1 MNGRSTVPGLLR
13 QRAADTPD
21 AVALC
26 HPDGSTLTFGQWDR
40 STDALAAALAADGLR
55 VGQRVALLFDEREW
69 FGFATA
75 FCGVLRAG
83 GVAVPLSARLPPGQ
97 LVDRVTV
104 AGAVGTI
111 REGCA
116 VPPELGGWQRGPADA
131 DANADA
137 VPDRATPAGPAQ
149 IIFTSGTEGSARP
162 VVATHGNLTH
172 GHDATPG
179 RRQLAHSRHFL
190 HAFPLGTNAAQT
202 MLLTGLTAEPA
213 ALVMPRFDAAEV
225 CAAVEEFQVGTLF
238 LVPAMARE
246 LLDSGE
252 LHSRDLSSV
261 VLVGTT
267 GDVLPGSVAR
277 ALAEALPYATIVNTY
292 SSTEAAPARTTMVFD
307 SRRPEA
313 VGRGPV
319 RITDDA
325 GREVP
330 TGEVGHVWIGSAAP
344 PRRYLDGGDTGTFR
358 DGWTR
363 TGDRGRL
370 DDEGYLHLAGRDSST
385 IHTGGTTVSPFTVE
399 QALREHPDVRDCAVT
414 ALADPVL
421 GERPAAVLVTRTGA
435 VPADLRTFLAG
446 RLSGAEIPQRVVCVA
461 ALPRNDG
468 GKVVVRALR
477 DLFPPVGSTATA
489 APVTVVERHLADIWA
504 TVLGVAAVGRDDDF
518 LALGGNSMSALRL
531 ARLVA
536 DQFAVPTPVSA
547 LYARPGLAEQA
558 AWIADRIAD
567 SP

>member
-1 MNGRSTVPGLLR
+1 MSGGPTVPGLLR

-26 HPDGSTLTFGQWDR
+26 HPDGSALTFGRWDR
-40 STDALAAALAADGLR
+40 SADALAAALVTDGLR

-83 GVAVPLSARLPPGQ
+83 GVAVPLSVRLPPGQ
-97 LVDRVTV
+97 LADRFTA

-111 REGCA
+111 REGCV
-116 VPPELGGWQRGPADA
+116 VPPELGGWQRGLAGADA
-131 DANADA
+131 AAGT
-137 VPDRATPAGPAQ
+137 DRATPDGPAQ

-172 GHDATPG
+172 GHDAAPG

-190 HAFPLGTNAAQT
+190 HAFPLGTNAAQA
-202 MLLTGLTAEPA
+202 MLLTGLAAEPA
-213 ALVMPRFDAAEV
+213 ALVVPRFDAAEV
-225 CAAVEEFQVGTLF
+225 CAAVEEFRVGTLF

-252 LHSRDLSSV
+252 LHRRDLSSV

-277 ALAEALPYATIVNTY
+277 ALADALPYATIVNTY

-307 SRRPEA
+307 SRRPDA
-313 VGRGPV
+313 VGRGAV

-330 TGEVGHVWIGSAAP
+330 AGETGQVWIGSDAP

-385 IHTGGTTVSPFTVE
+385 IHCGGTKVSPFTVE
-399 QALREHPDVRDCAVT
+399 QALRGHPDVRDCAVT

-446 RLSGAEIPQRVVCVA
+446 RLSGAEIPQRVVCVT

-477 DLFPPVGSTATA
+477 DLFPPAGSTPA
-489 APVTVVERHLADIWA
+489 ADPVTVVERRLADIWA
-504 TVLGVAAVGRDDDF
+504 SVLGVAAVGRDDDF

-558 AWIADRIAD
+558 AWIADRIAG

>member
-1 MNGRSTVPGLLR
+1 MTGGPTVPGLLR

-21 AVALC
+21 AAALC
-26 HPDGSTLTFGQWDR
+26 HPDGATLTFAQWDR
-40 STDALAAALAADGLR
+40 SADALAAALVDDGLR

-69 FGFATA
+69 FGYATA

-97 LVDRVTV
+97 LVERVSV
-104 AGAVGTI
+104 AGAVGII

-116 VPPELGGWQRGPADA
+116 VPPELGGWQRGPAGTA
-131 DANADA
+131 TDA
-137 VPDRATPAGPAQ
+137 VPDRATPDGAAQ
-149 IIFTSGTEGSARP
+149 IIFTSGTEGSARA

-172 GHDATPG
+172 GHDTAPG
-179 RRQLAHSRHFL
+179 RRQLAHSRYFL
-190 HAFPLGTNAAQT
+190 HAFPIGTNAAQT
-202 MLLTGLTAEPA
+202 MLLTGLAAEPA
-213 ALVMPRFDAAEV
+213 ALVVPRFDAAEV
-225 CAAVEEFQVGTLF
+225 CAAVEEFRVGTLF
-238 LVPAMARE
+238 LVPSMARE

-252 LHSRDLSSV
+252 PDRRDLSSL

-267 GDVLPGSVAR
+267 GDVLPAAVAR
-277 ALAEALPYATIVNTY
+277 ALGDVLPYATIVNTY

-307 SRRPEA
+307 SRRPDA
-313 VGRGPV
+313 VGRGTV

-325 GREVP
+325 GREVAA
-330 TGEVGHVWIGSAAP
+330 GEVGQVWIGSDAP
-344 PRRYLDGGDTGTFR
+344 PRRYLDGGDAATFR

-370 DDEGYLHLAGRDSST
+370 DDEGYLHLTGRAAST
-385 IHTGGTTVSPFTVE
+385 IHSGGTKVSPFAVE
-399 QALREHPDVRDCAVT
+399 QALHGHPDVRDCAVL

-435 VPADLRTFLAG
+435 VPADLRAFLAG
-446 RLSGAEIPQRVVCVA
+446 RLSGAEIPQRIVCVD

-468 GKVVVRALR
+468 GKVVTRSLR
-477 DLFPPVGSTATA
+477 DLFPPAGSTPAA
-489 APVTVVERHLADIWA
+489 APVTVVERRLADIWA

-531 ARLVA
+531 ARLVS
-536 DQFAVPTPVSA
+536 DQFAVATPVSA
-547 LYARPGLAEQA
+547 LYARPGLAAQA
-558 AWIADRIAD
+558 AWIADRMSG